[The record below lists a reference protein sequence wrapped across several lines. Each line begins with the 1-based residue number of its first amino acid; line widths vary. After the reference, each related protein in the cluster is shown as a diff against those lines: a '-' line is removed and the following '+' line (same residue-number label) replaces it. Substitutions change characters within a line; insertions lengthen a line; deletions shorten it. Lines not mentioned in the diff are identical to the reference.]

1 MAEDKKLGELRRK
14 RTLEP
19 TDKTYI
25 VGGGESYYMTGDDL
39 TEEITKHGVAWG
51 TISGTLND
59 QTDLKDKF
67 DAVANDY
74 NAKFDDVDSEIDEL
88 DSDIDNLTSGLA
100 TANSRIDNIIALPE
114 GSTTGDAELAD
125 THIGVHGQTYN
136 SAGDAIRANAEQLY
150 NMKTGFDGEVYT
162 SPGAAVRGSDE
173 RIFSMFT
180 NGIMGISESV
190 SDTISAAGNYYYR
203 NSIPKGLIVD
213 IHNTSEYAATINVG
227 DATGTETIIDGGVA
241 AGCTTRF
248 ECPVDATY
256 IRFYWGG
263 TSVSFDIDV
272 YTSLEFY
279 AERENSYLTGLVVSN
294 ADFSYKS
301 GNNKFYY
308 CNIKS
313 GAIVTFTNA
322 NTNPCSLN
330 IYDGTTEK
338 SYGYINPSA
347 SITFIAPYD
356 IVRLRCYQD
365 TVDANFKFNI
375 TTENPIYNTI
385 YRTLGGDSYSADV
398 TRGSAGSYSV
408 KVNIPKNALVKFSN
422 DSTDNCTV
430 NAQDKDGNETSISGG
445 VIAGQTLTFVAPFDI
460 QTIRCYFA
468 STHVK
473 LTILVLG
480 GNNEGV
486 NTRDRFNDYEYS
498 FLTDYEIKSKGD
510 ALMQLMDS
518 TGIVDSFLFFTDPH
532 IVTGT
537 MTSDTWKRFEMITE
551 SIKAF
556 YLHSPISSVLCGG
569 DWLGNSDTKAQAIEK
584 LSAVRSYMFNKLS
597 PYYGV
602 VGNHDNNYQGVETL
616 SNSTVANL
624 FFPGNNGKT
633 YYEFNTGNTH
643 FFALDSGLDTGAGSL
658 RSLEVEQL
666 KWMGQ
671 KLIANEYDNLAIL
684 VHIIWY
690 DAGTT
695 LSAFATQISSLVQ
708 AFNGRNTYTIDGET
722 FDFADVSGKFRFI
735 VAGHTHADQTTTF
748 GDVPVIVT
756 RNTYEGKF
764 SLDLCAANYGTGKF
778 NTIRVGYGSNRE
790 FTMPS

>member
-1 MAEDKKLGELRRK
+1 MSKQFLNYDGLQTYDGKIKDYITDRDTLYGTCSTAADTAAKVVVCADFDVLSSG
-14 RTLEP
+14 RTINVKFTNTNSVVNP
-19 TDKTYI
+19 
-25 VGGGESYYMTGDDL
+25 
-39 TEEITKHGVAWG
+39 
-51 TISGTLND
+51 TLNVNS
-59 QTDLKDKF
+59 TGAKSIKVNGTTSPGATTSLSWKAG
-67 DAVANDY
+67 AVVSFVYDGTYWQMTNSATAFNTRTVTQAQY
-74 NAKFDDVDSEIDEL
+74 NALSTAEKNNGTYYFI
-88 DSDIDNLTSGLA
+88 SDAQPPESTEVTNIRTGYDGTTYSSAGAAVRGGDQKLQTQINQ
-100 TANSRIDNIIALPE
+100 IIALPD
-114 GSTTGDAELAD
+114 GSTTADAELVNIRVGANG
-125 THIGVHGQTYN
+125 TTYS
-136 SAGDAIRANAEQLY
+136 SAGDAVRNQIAPLNTAI
-150 NMKTGFDGEVYT
+150 NDMKTGFDGEVYT

-671 KLIANEYDNLAIL
+671 VLFFCFL
-684 VHIIWY
+684 
-690 DAGTT
+690 
-695 LSAFATQISSLVQ
+695 
-708 AFNGRNTYTIDGET
+708 
-722 FDFADVSGKFRFI
+722 
-735 VAGHTHADQTTTF
+735 
-748 GDVPVIVT
+748 
-756 RNTYEGKF
+756 
-764 SLDLCAANYGTGKF
+764 
-778 NTIRVGYGSNRE
+778 
-790 FTMPS
+790 